1 MSIYGAMFS
10 GVSGLASQSQAMGMI
25 ADNIS
30 NVNTIGYK
38 RTRAEFSTLVTSSSS
53 ASSYS
58 PGGVD
63 SSPKSLIDRQGL
75 LQASASPTD
84 LSVSG
89 NGFFVVNTL
98 SSPTSTTGAYMYTRA
113 GSFDTDSD
121 GFLRNA
127 AGFYLQ
133 GWPIDSAGALPT
145 DRSSLNALESVNIR
159 NLSGTATAT
168 SAMSLAVNLQ
178 SSETPAAYT
187 FGDMSAGTVTPHFAR
202 SIQIFDSKGG
212 TRSLTF
218 GFFRD
223 SALNANEWAVEI
235 YANPSSDVTNAN
247 GLLNGAAT
255 STLAFNTDGTL
266 DLTNSTIPTTLG
278 ITTWATSLGIANS
291 SLTLDWGSDGLADG
305 MTQFDAASSLI
316 SSDVNGAVYGGLSG
330 VEVSDEGVVTA
341 LFENGSR
348 TDIYK
353 LPLAIFPNANG
364 LSSRSGNAYIETSEA
379 GDRSLQEAG
388 LAGAGTFAPSTLES
402 SNVDLAEE
410 FTTMIQ
416 TQRAYSA
423 SSRII
428 TTANEMLDELIRLA
442 R

>member
-10 GVSGLASQSQAMGMI
+10 GVSGIASQSQAMGMI

-38 RTRAEFSTLVTSSSS
+38 RTRADFATLVTSSSS
-53 ASSYS
+53 GTSYS

-63 SSPKSLIDRQGL
+63 SSPRTLIDRQGL

-98 SSPTSTTGAYMYTRA
+98 SNPSSTNGAYLYTRA
-113 GSFDTDSD
+113 GSFTPDAD
-121 GFLRNA
+121 GNLRNA
-127 AGFYLQ
+127 GGYYLQ
-133 GWPIDSAGALPT
+133 GWPIDQTGALPT
-145 DRSSLNALESVNIR
+145 DRSSLTALETVNIR
-159 NLSGTATAT
+159 NLSGTATA
-168 SAMSLAVNLQ
+168 SSSLALSINLQ
-178 SSETPAAYT
+178 SSQASAAYT

-212 TRSLTF
+212 TRSLTM

-223 SALNANEWAVEI
+223 AALNANEWAVEI
-235 YANPSSDVTNAN
+235 YANPATDVTNAN
-247 GLLNGAAT
+247 GLLNSAAT
-255 STLAFNTDGTL
+255 STLAFNTDGTY
-266 DLTNSTIPTTLG
+266 DLANSTVPTTLG
-278 ITTWATSLGIANS
+278 ISTWAASLGIANS
-291 SLTLDWGSDGLADG
+291 SLSIDWGSDGLPDG
-305 MTQFDAASSLI
+305 MTQFDAASTLI
-316 SSDVNGAVYGGLSG
+316 STDVDGAVYGGLSG
-330 VEVSDEGVVTA
+330 VEVDDQGVVTA

-353 LPLAIFPNANG
+353 LPLALFPNPNG
-364 LSSRSGNAYIETSEA
+364 LGNRSGNAYINTTDA

-388 LAGAGTFAPSTLES
+388 LSGAGLFAASTLES

-428 TTANEMLDELIRLA
+428 TTASEMLDELIRLA

>member
-10 GVSGLASQSQAMGMI
+10 GVSGIASQSQAMGMI

-38 RTRAEFSTLVTSSSS
+38 RTRADFSTLVTTSTS

-63 SSPKSLIDRQGL
+63 SSPQTLIDRQGL

-84 LSVSG
+84 ISVAG

-98 SSPTSTTGAYMYTRA
+98 NNPTSTTGTYLYTRA
-113 GSFDTDSD
+113 GSFSADAN
-121 GFLRNA
+121 GFLQNA
-127 AGFYLQ
+127 GGYYLQ
-133 GWPIDSAGALPT
+133 GWPIDSTGALPS
-145 DRSSLNALESVNIR
+145 DRSSLTALESVNIR
-159 NLSGTATAT
+159 NLTGTATAT
-168 SAMSLAVNLQ
+168 STMSLAINLQ
-178 SSETPAAYT
+178 SSQTAAAYT
-187 FGDMSAGTVTPHFAR
+187 FGDMSAGTVTPHFER

-223 SALNANEWAVEI
+223 NALNANEWAVEI
-235 YANPSSDVTNAN
+235 YANPATDVTNAN
-247 GLLNGAAT
+247 GLLNGAGT
-255 STLAFNTDGTL
+255 STLAFNTDGTF
-266 DLTNSTIPTTLG
+266 DSGNSTVPTTLSV
-278 ITTWATSLGIANS
+278 TTWAAALGIANS
-291 SLTLDWGSDGLADG
+291 SIAIDWGTDGLADG
-305 MTQFDAASSLI
+305 MTQFDASSSLI
-316 SSDVNGAVYGGLSG
+316 SSDVNGAVYGGLAG
-330 VEVSDEGVVTA
+330 VEVNDQGVVTA

-353 LPLAIFPNANG
+353 LPLAVFPNPNG
-364 LSSRSGNAYIETSEA
+364 LNNRSGNAYIDTTEA
-379 GDRSLQEAG
+379 GDRALQEAG
-388 LAGAGTFAPSTLES
+388 IAGAGLFAPSSLES

-428 TTANEMLDELIRLA
+428 TTADEMLDELIRLA

>member
-38 RTRAEFSTLVTSSSS
+38 RSRADFSTLVTSSTS

-63 SSPKSLIDRQGL
+63 SAPKTLIDRQGL
-75 LQASASPTD
+75 LQSSASPTD

-98 SSPTSTTGAYMYTRA
+98 NNPTSTTGTYMYTRA

-133 GWPIDSAGALPT
+133 GWPIDSTGALPT
-145 DRSSLNALESVNIR
+145 DRSSLSALESVNIR

-168 SAMSLAVNLQ
+168 SALSLSVNLQ
-178 SSETPAAYT
+178 SSQTAAAYT
-187 FGDMSAGTVTPHFAR
+187 FGDMSAGNVTPHFAR
-202 SIQIFDSKGG
+202 SIQVFDSKGG

-223 SALNANEWAVEI
+223 NSLNANEWAVEI
-235 YANPSSDVTNAN
+235 YANPASDVTNAN
-247 GLLNGAAT
+247 GLLNAAAT
-255 STLAFNTDGTL
+255 STLAFNTNGTF
-266 DLTNSTIPTTLG
+266 DLANSTVPTSLN

-291 SLTLDWGSDGLADG
+291 TIAIDWGSDGLADG

-316 SSDVNGAVYGGLSG
+316 SSDVNGAVYGGLAG
-330 VEVSDEGVVTA
+330 VEVNEDGVVSA

-364 LSSRSGNAYIETSEA
+364 LGNRTGNAYIETSEA

-388 LAGAGTFAPSTLES
+388 LSGAGTFAPSTLES